1 MPRDDHYNSQLESAF
16 AKCED
21 LENSKRFCADY
32 EPSAESLVT
41 QYRTLVPDHVVLKR
55 PEGKETGLYAQ
66 KSFER
71 DELITEYIG
80 DIRPISNTE
89 SASPSL
95 VR

>member
-1 MPRDDHYNSQLESAF
+1 MPRDDHFNNQLDNAF
-16 AKCED
+16 ARCED

-32 EPSAESLVT
+32 EPSAESLVS

-55 PEGKETGLYAQ
+55 PEGKKTGLYAQ
-66 KSFER
+66 KSFETN
-71 DELITEYIG
+71 ELITEYIG

-89 SASPSL
+89 SPSPSL

>member
-1 MPRDDHYNSQLESAF
+1 MPRDDHFNSQLDNAF
-16 AKCED
+16 AKIED
-21 LENSKRFCADY
+21 QENSKRFCADY
-32 EPSAESLVT
+32 EPSAESLVS

-55 PEGKETGLYAQ
+55 PEGKTGLYAQ

-89 SASPSL
+89 SPSPSL